1 MSIVKVANEEKET
14 FIKMFPIPTFSAEE
28 IFYDSYH
35 LPALTTTTSTAPT
48 MVSIKP
54 QFEEQKGLGV
64 ETSQWPGVNFI
75 NVLRA
80 AFTLT

>member
-1 MSIVKVANEEKET
+1 MSIVKVAT

-64 ETSQWPGVNFI
+64 ETSQWPA
-75 NVLRA
+75 LPA
-80 AFTLT
+80 AAVSHRVELL